1 VFFRD
6 ENKMRIVRKE
16 SKSPFMAKDG
26 SEIRELF
33 KSEGMSLAEAT
44 VYQETKRHFHKTSE
58 EIYYILEGKGIME
71 IEGETKEVSAGDIV
85 VILPEEKHRIS
96 TTKKV
101 RFLCFCSPPYSDE
114 DTVLE

>member
-1 VFFRD
+1 
-6 ENKMRIVRKE
+6 MRIVRKE
-16 SKSPFMAKDG
+16 SKSPFVAKDG
-26 SEIRELF
+26 SEIRELY
-33 KSEGMSLAEAT
+33 KSERMSLAEAT
-44 VYQETKRHFHKTSE
+44 VYQETKNHFHKTSE

-71 IEGETKEVSAGDIV
+71 IGGEPKEISEGDVA

>member
-1 VFFRD
+1 
-6 ENKMRIVRKE
+6 MRIVRKE

-26 SEIRELF
+26 SEIRELY
-33 KSEGMSLAEAT
+33 KSERMSLAEAT
-44 VYQETKRHFHKTSE
+44 VYHETKRHFHKTSE

-71 IEGETKEVSAGDIV
+71 IESETTEVSVGDIV
-85 VILPEEKHRIS
+85 VILPEEKHRIF

-101 RFLCFCSPPYSDE
+101 RFLCFCSPPYSDA

>member
-1 VFFRD
+1 M
-6 ENKMRIVRKE
+6 MRVERRE
-16 SKSPFMAKDG
+16 SKSPFIAKDG

-33 KSEGMSLAEAT
+33 KSKRMSLAEAT
-44 VYQETKRHFHKTSE
+44 VYHETKLHFHKISE
-58 EIYYILEGKGIME
+58 EIYYILEGKGVME
-71 IEGETKEVSAGDIV
+71 IKEERKEVSEGDIV
-85 VILPEEKHRIS
+85 VIHPKEKHTIS